1 MTDRLDLLDH
11 DVDEPVAPADEQ
23 RIRAGLAALLA
34 PAPPGP
40 LLDGD
45 GPTPE
50 APSPPL
56 PGPGPSA
63 IGASSALSKWITIGA
78 VAIGAGTTGF
88 VAGRATSPDAP
99 PAERR
104 PPTSTTASSTPT
116 SDRTASAAPS
126 TPPSASAP
134 APASTLALS
143 PEISGRAA
151 GVPASSVGSAIASAS
166 ASAAG
171 SNGVD
176 AFDRE
181 QSLLERARAALVRHD
196 GQAAARALDDCE
208 SQFPSSRHAEE
219 RDYLRIQVLRE
230 LGNDEQVRVHARAF
244 LEKHPKSLLR
254 GRVEPLA
261 R

>member
-23 RIRAGLAALLA
+23 RIRAGLAALFGA
-34 PAPPGP
+34 APPGP
-40 LLDGD
+40 PLEGG

-50 APSPPL
+50 APSPP
-56 PGPGPSA
+56 PPGPSA
-63 IGASSALSKWITIGA
+63 IGASSALAKWITIGA
-78 VAIGAGTTGF
+78 VAIGAGATGF
-88 VAGRATSPDAP
+88 VAGRATSPEPP

-104 PPTSTTASSTPT
+104 QPTPATASSTPT
-116 SDRTASAAPS
+116 SDRTASAAPP
-126 TPPSASAP
+126 TLPSASAP
-134 APASTLALS
+134 APANTLALS
-143 PEISGRAA
+143 PEVTGRAA
-151 GVPASSVGSAIASAS
+151 NVAASSVGSAAAS

>member
-23 RIRAGLAALLA
+23 RIRAGLAALFGA
-34 PAPPGP
+34 APPGP
-40 LLDGD
+40 PLEGG

-63 IGASSALSKWITIGA
+63 IGVSSSLSKWITIGA
-78 VAIGAGTTGF
+78 VAIGAGATGF
-88 VAGRATSPDAP
+88 VAGRATSPEAP
-99 PAERR
+99 PSERR
-104 PPTSTTASSTPT
+104 PPPPTTASSTPT

-134 APASTLALS
+134 APANTLALS
-143 PEISGRAA
+143 PEVSGRAA
-151 GVPASSVGSAIASAS
+151 GVPASSVGSAAAS